1 LYFFNINYYV
11 AHAKATISGRG
22 LTMVV
27 SVRGKRLTA
36 MVTMR
41 VRERGQRGRGRGRV
55 GGGGGVVERE
65 REEGM
70 IDEGDLN
77 NIVY

>member
-1 LYFFNINYYV
+1 
-11 AHAKATISGRG
+11 
-22 LTMVV
+22 MVV

-55 GGGGGVVERE
+55 GWGGGVVERE